1 MPNNLFDNLFDEK
14 SQQLKKIKTKEE
26 KNNVNTFVEY
36 FEKSTVKKVWKAKER
51 KQCLITLITINEEG
65 QRKKSVIILK

>member
-36 FEKSTVKKVWKAKER
+36 FEKSTVKKV
-51 KQCLITLITINEEG
+51 
-65 QRKKSVIILK
+65 

>member
-14 SQQLKKIKTKEE
+14 NQQLKKIKTEE

-36 FEKSTVKKVWKAKER
+36 FEKSTVKKV
-51 KQCLITLITINEEG
+51 
-65 QRKKSVIILK
+65 